1 MCCCQSSR
9 AWYLFVVSVW
19 LLLTVLRQIL
29 DSIGRLWIP
38 IVFNSFQVFSC
49 ICGLIAMIH
58 WQKRL
63 IVVFMLFSFTSI
75 LYNIALILWYNEL
88 FAISRDVPILS
99 AGFTYSYSFFLRYTP
114 SCKSYYNLTNFRW
127 IQLSC
132 IVPYYHIE
140 SAQALL
146 HIFMANFSIIL
157 SIIFFSKQNF
167 NQKSEK
173 QIVNMTTDEKFCAD
187 RYFMSATFN
196 NSKKYNQ
203 EYSKEGINSI
213 NQAINEQCARPKNG
227 YIRHSAKKSAR
238 KGYKET
244 ISAYKNLNNFQK
256 PFTIKRSQS
265 MTDLGCNCQQIGH
278 IHNQQAY
285 EPINKDVTNASKA
298 TGILMT
304 NSGCVYRSGSLK
316 NFKMPTTEG
325 VRRILSREEIN
336 LAGSYRAKNTCANSP
351 NTNLKSLVSFDP
363 KSNVLLRI
371 HNHIDDDDDD
381 YNDNITDN
389 IDTTRRHHHH
399 PPQQQQQKILAQVV
413 EQIPH
418 QNVKYSPMTNFLT
431 TYQPKDLIIDCYN
444 LTSYDQ
450 MPSNLSPR
458 RSVRSSK
465 HNDKNAMYD
474 KKEQCRST
482 EKSSAIDHQKS
493 TNAFDIPIFN
503 SNNFLV

>member
-99 AGFTYSYSFFLRYTP
+99 AGFTYSYR
-114 SCKSYYNLTNFRW
+114 
-127 IQLSC
+127 
-132 IVPYYHIE
+132 
-140 SAQALL
+140 
-146 HIFMANFSIIL
+146 
-157 SIIFFSKQNF
+157 
-167 NQKSEK
+167 SEK

-278 IHNQQAY
+278 IHNQQTY

-351 NTNLKSLVSFDP
+351 NSNLKSLVSFDP

-399 PPQQQQQKILAQVV
+399 PPQQQQQKILAQAV